1 MKFKKISFDKNS
13 LKPRFRPSQY
23 MYLSDTQAMTIF
35 KKQYIDN
42 KEVIFDAGNMAYNF
56 SFVIACRYEL
66 YRCPKTFLE
75 CEKSVVKP

>member
-1 MKFKKISFDKNS
+1 
-13 LKPRFRPSQY
+13 
-23 MYLSDTQAMTIF
+23 MTIF

-75 CEKSVVKP
+75 CEKSVVKPWDRDIGRETANKSNSVNPPKLVLYI